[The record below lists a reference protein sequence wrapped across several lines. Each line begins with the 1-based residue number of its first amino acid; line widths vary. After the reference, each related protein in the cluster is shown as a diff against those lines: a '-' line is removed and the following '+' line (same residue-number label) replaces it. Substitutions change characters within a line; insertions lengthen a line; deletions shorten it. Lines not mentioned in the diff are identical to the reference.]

1 MTIVWGNQD
10 HVDLSSFV
18 FTLPLN
24 SDLDNH
30 SVTSEESKL
39 LSVDVEK
46 GEVKKPDDI
55 EIPAS
60 PKPKQLS
67 RLNFTWRMIR
77 WHIILF
83 LAIASSLYSIF
94 HFCFDKSQKG
104 IILKA
109 LAFGD
114 DWRVLAFFLGIYIS
128 FSVKKVSDVT
138 SVRLMLFFVKSE

>member
-1 MTIVWGNQD
+1 MTIVWGDQQ
-10 HVDLSSFV
+10 HVDLSGFV

-24 SDLDNH
+24 SELDNYSVN

-46 GEVKKPDDI
+46 GDVKKPDDI
-55 EIPAS
+55 EIPDS
-60 PKPKQLS
+60 PKPKQLN

-83 LAIASSLYSIF
+83 LAIASSLYVVF
-94 HFCFDKSQKG
+94 HFCFDKKQKG

-138 SVRLMLFFVKSE
+138 SVRLMFLF